1 MVEADEKSETKKICF
16 TFDLV
21 DIIQE
26 EIFFT

>member
-1 MVEADEKSETKKICF
+1 MVEADEKLGTKKICF

>member
-1 MVEADEKSETKKICF
+1 MVEADEKSGTKKNCF
-16 TFDLV
+16 AFDFA